1 MMKRFITKGALYI
14 FLMIVSLSFTPN
26 LKAQENTEG
35 TTEVTQKTVLETLQT
50 DPLATQVEVLT
61 RRTRIYENVRGVRE
75 DYFQLITANSVDSLN
90 AEKEKNRILGSN
102 VTRLKTTVDSLSNVL
117 TTTYE
122 ELESLNKTKD
132 SMYFLGKEVNKKAY
146 NSIMWTVI
154 FILLALLVFGAIA
167 FKRNLVNTKNTKNEF
182 EALQAEYEDYKQKT
196 RIEKEKLNVE
206 HFREIQRLKGK

>member
-1 MMKRFITKGALYI
+1 MKRFITKGALYI